1 MQYLIIA
8 YDNDKALERRLESR
22 DEHVEGVRKLMAQGK
37 IINAAA
43 LMEDDVMV
51 GSTLFI
57 DFESDEDLDE
67 WLENEPYVKNNVW
80 NMDEF
85 QIVPMKVLPKE

>member
-1 MQYLIIA
+1 MQYLVIA
-8 YDNDKALERRLESR
+8 YDNANALERRLESR
-22 DEHVEGVRKLMAQGK
+22 DEHVEGVRKLMVEGK

-43 LMEDDVMV
+43 LMEEDVMV

-57 DFESDEDLDE
+57 DFETDEELDA

-80 NMDEF
+80 DMDEF

>member
-1 MQYLIIA
+1 MQYLVIA
-8 YDNDKALERRLESR
+8 YDNANALERRLESR
-22 DEHVEGVRKLMAQGK
+22 DEHVEGVRKLMAEGK

-43 LMEDDVMV
+43 LMEEDVMV

-57 DFESDEDLDE
+57 DFETDEELYA

-80 NMDEF
+80 DMDEF

>member
-1 MQYLIIA
+1 MQYLVIA
-8 YDNDKALERRLESR
+8 YDNANALERRLESR
-22 DEHVEGVRKLMAQGK
+22 DEHIEGVRKLMAEGK
-37 IINAAA
+37 VINAAA
-43 LMEDDVMV
+43 LMEEDVMV

-57 DFESDEDLDE
+57 DFETDEELDA

-80 NMDEF
+80 DMDEF

>member
-1 MQYLIIA
+1 MQYLVIA
-8 YDNDKALERRLESR
+8 YDNDNALERRLESR
-22 DEHVEGVRKLMAQGK
+22 AAHVEGTRKLMSDGK

-43 LMEDDVMV
+43 LVEDDVMV
-51 GSTLFI
+51 GSTLLV
-57 DFESDEDLDE
+57 DFDTDEEIDE

-85 QIVPMKVLPKE
+85 

>member
-1 MQYLIIA
+1 MQYLVIA
-8 YDNDKALERRLESR
+8 YDNANALERRLESR
-22 DEHVEGVRKLMAQGK
+22 DEHVEGVRKLMAEGK

-43 LMEDDVMV
+43 LMEEDIMV

-57 DFESDEDLDE
+57 DFETDEELDA

-80 NMDEF
+80 DMDEF

>member
-1 MQYLIIA
+1 MQYLVIA
-8 YDNDKALERRLESR
+8 YDNANALERRLESR
-22 DEHVEGVRKLMAQGK
+22 DEHVEGVRKLMAEGK

-43 LMEDDVMV
+43 LMEEDVMV

-57 DFESDEDLDE
+57 DFETDEELDE

-80 NMDEF
+80 DMDEF

>member
-8 YDNDKALERRLESR
+8 YDKQDALERRLASR
-22 DEHVEGVRKLMAQGK
+22 DEHLEGVRKLMAEGK
-37 IINAAA
+37 IINAGA
-43 LMEDDVMV
+43 LIEDDVMV

-57 DFESDEDLDE
+57 DFESDEEIDA

-80 NMDEF
+80 DMDEM
-85 QIVPMKVLPKE
+85 QMVPVKLLPKQ

>member
-1 MQYLIIA
+1 MQYLVIA
-8 YDNDKALERRLESR
+8 YDNANALERRLESR
-22 DEHVEGVRKLMAQGK
+22 DEHVEGVRKLMAEGK

-43 LMEDDVMV
+43 LMEEDVMV

-57 DFESDEDLDE
+57 DFETDEELDA

-80 NMDEF
+80 DMDEF

>member
-1 MQYLIIA
+1 MQYLVIA
-8 YDNDKALERRLESR
+8 YDNANALERRLESR
-22 DEHVEGVRKLMAQGK
+22 DEHVEGVRKLMAEGK

-43 LMEDDVMV
+43 LMEEDVMV

-57 DFESDEDLDE
+57 DFETDEELDA

-85 QIVPMKVLPKE
+85 QIVPMKLLPKK

>member
-1 MQYLIIA
+1 MQYLVIA
-8 YDNDKALERRLESR
+8 YDNANALERRLESR
-22 DEHVEGVRKLMAQGK
+22 DEHVEGVRKLMAEGK

-43 LMEDDVMV
+43 LMEEDVMV

-57 DFESDEDLDE
+57 DFETDEELDA

-80 NMDEF
+80 DMDEF
-85 QIVPMKVLPKE
+85 QIVPMKVLLKE

>member
-1 MQYLIIA
+1 MQYLVIA
-8 YDNDKALERRLESR
+8 YDNANALERRLESR
-22 DEHVEGVRKLMAQGK
+22 DKHVEGVRKLMAEGK

-43 LMEDDVMV
+43 LMEEDVMV

-57 DFESDEDLDE
+57 DFETDEELDA

-80 NMDEF
+80 DMDEF

>member
-1 MQYLIIA
+1 MQYLVIA
-8 YDNDKALERRLESR
+8 YDNANALERRLESR
-22 DEHVEGVRKLMAQGK
+22 DEHVEGVRKLMAEGK

-43 LMEDDVMV
+43 LMEEDVMV

-57 DFESDEDLDE
+57 DFETDEALDA

-80 NMDEF
+80 DMDEF

>member
-1 MQYLIIA
+1 MQYLVIA
-8 YDNDKALERRLESR
+8 YDNANALERRLESR
-22 DEHVEGVRKLMAQGK
+22 DEHVEGVRKLMAEGK

-43 LMEDDVMV
+43 LMEEDVMV

-57 DFESDEDLDE
+57 DFETDEELDA

-80 NMDEF
+80 DMDEF
-85 QIVPMKVLPKE
+85 QIVPMKLLPKN

>member
-1 MQYLIIA
+1 MQYLVIA
-8 YDNDKALERRLESR
+8 YDNANALERRLESR
-22 DEHVEGVRKLMAQGK
+22 DEHVEGVRKLMAEGK

-43 LMEDDVMV
+43 LMEEDVMV

-57 DFESDEDLDE
+57 DFETDEELDA

-80 NMDEF
+80 DMDEF
-85 QIVPMKVLPKE
+85 QIVPMKLLPKK

>member
-1 MQYLIIA
+1 MQYLVIA
-8 YDNDKALERRLESR
+8 YDNGNALERRLESR
-22 DEHVEGVRKLMAQGK
+22 DEHVEGVRKLMAEGK

-43 LMEDDVMV
+43 LMEEDVMV

-57 DFESDEDLDE
+57 DFETDEELDA

-80 NMDEF
+80 DMDEF

>member
-1 MQYLIIA
+1 MQYLVIA
-8 YDNDKALERRLESR
+8 YDNANALERRLESR
-22 DEHVEGVRKLMAQGK
+22 DEHVEGVRKLMAEGK

-43 LMEDDVMV
+43 LMEEDVMV

-57 DFESDEDLDE
+57 DFETDEELDA

-85 QIVPMKVLPKE
+85 QIVPMKLLPKN

>member
-1 MQYLIIA
+1 MQYLVIA
-8 YDNDKALERRLESR
+8 YDNANALERRLESR
-22 DEHVEGVRKLMAQGK
+22 DEHVEGVRKLMAEGK

-43 LMEDDVMV
+43 LMEEDVMV

-57 DFESDEDLDE
+57 DFETDEELDA

-80 NMDEF
+80 DMDEF
-85 QIVPMKVLPKE
+85 QIVPMKLLPR

>member
-1 MQYLIIA
+1 MQYLVIA
-8 YDNDKALERRLESR
+8 YDNANALERRLESR
-22 DEHVEGVRKLMAQGK
+22 DEHVEGVRILMAEGK

-43 LMEDDVMV
+43 LMEEDVMV

-57 DFESDEDLDE
+57 DFETDEELDA

-80 NMDEF
+80 DMDEF

>member
-1 MQYLIIA
+1 MQYLVIA
-8 YDNDKALERRLESR
+8 YDNANALERRLESR
-22 DEHVEGVRKLMAQGK
+22 DEHVEGVRKLMAEGK

-43 LMEDDVMV
+43 LIE
-51 GSTLFI
+51 T
-57 DFESDEDLDE
+57 DEELDA

-80 NMDEF
+80 DMDEF

>member
-1 MQYLIIA
+1 MQYLVIA
-8 YDNDKALERRLESR
+8 YDNANALERRLESR
-22 DEHVEGVRKLMAQGK
+22 DEHVEGVRKLMAEGK

-43 LMEDDVMV
+43 LMEEDVMV

-57 DFESDEDLDE
+57 DFETDEELDA